1 MSVATNMDYMFPS
14 KGYFDNWIVLFE
26 SIPPYALADIGI
38 GISIGV
44 SVLGAAWGIFTT
56 GSSLVGGAIKAPR
69 IRSKNLISVIFCE
82 AVAIYGVIIAII
94 LSTKMG
100 TPEAYPSNEA
110 DSLCHDLQSMK
121 ESYPVIPGGGP
132 GCLGTL
138 YMKNLLF
145 ASYAIFNAGIC
156 VGFSNLFCG
165 ICVGIT
171 GSGCALAD
179 AQNSTLFVKI
189 LIIEIFGSALGL
201 FGVIVGIIM
210 SSPAT
215 IKSAEAA
222 NEGGGLGQG

>member
-1 MSVATNMDYMFPS
+1 MPSSSVNAMLPS
-14 KGYFDNWIVLFE
+14 GGFFDNWLMLFE
-26 SIPPYALADIGI
+26 QVPPYGLADIGI

-56 GSSLVGGAIKAPR
+56 GSSLVGAAVKAPR

-100 TPEAYPSNEA
+100 TPEAYAHN
-110 DSLCHDLQSMK
+110 Q
-121 ESYPVIPGGGP
+121 PGVDCTSPQVLAATWPKLPDDGASCQGS
-132 GCLGTL
+132 L

-145 ASYAIFNAGIC
+145 AAYAIFNSGLT

-165 ICVGIT
+165 VCVGIT

-179 AQNSTLFVKI
+179 AQNSSLFVKI

-210 SSPAT
+210 SSPAY
-215 IKSAEAA
+215 IR
-222 NEGGGLGQG
+222 

>member
-1 MSVATNMDYMFPS
+1 MGSASRKGQQAPKMSNPAYMLPTGGF
-14 KGYFDNWIVLFE
+14 FDNWLMLFE
-26 SIPPYALADIGI
+26 QVPPYGLADIGI

-56 GSSLVGGAIKAPR
+56 GSSLVGAAIKAPR

-82 AVAIYGVIIAII
+82 TVAIYGVIAII

-100 TPEAYPSNEA
+100 
-110 DSLCHDLQSMK
+110 L
-121 ESYPVIPGGGP
+121 
-132 GCLGTL
+132 
-138 YMKNLLF
+138 
-145 ASYAIFNAGIC
+145 
-156 VGFSNLFCG
+156 SNLFCG

-179 AQNSTLFVKI
+179 AQNGSLFVKI

-215 IKSAEAA
+215 IK
-222 NEGGGLGQG
+222 